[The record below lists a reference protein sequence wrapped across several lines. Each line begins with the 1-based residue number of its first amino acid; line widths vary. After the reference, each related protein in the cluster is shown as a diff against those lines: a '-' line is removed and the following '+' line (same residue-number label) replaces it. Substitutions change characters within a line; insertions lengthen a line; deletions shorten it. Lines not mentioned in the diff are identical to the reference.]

1 VTGQTTEWDRIENAK
16 NKLQTRGLGRTL
28 SPRVGIVLGSG
39 LGPLA
44 DQITD
49 KIVVPYENI
58 DTMPLPRV
66 EGHSGKLLFG
76 MLSGTEVACLC
87 GRAHLYEGHP
97 PSDVVFGVRLL
108 AALGVETMIITNAA
122 GGISPDCSPGTLMV
136 LRDHLNLTG
145 QNPLTGANDDRMGPR
160 FPDMSAAYDPALR
173 ALAKAAAREEKL
185 DVAEGVYAGLLG
197 PTYETPAEV
206 NMLER
211 LGADAVGM
219 STVLETI
226 ALRHR
231 GVRVLG
237 VS

>member
-1 VTGQTTEWDRIENAK
+1 
-16 NKLQTRGLGRTL
+16 
-28 SPRVGIVLGSG
+28 
-39 LGPLA
+39 
-44 DQITD
+44 
-49 KIVVPYENI
+49 
-58 DTMPLPRV
+58 
-66 EGHSGKLLFG
+66 
-76 MLSGTEVACLC
+76 
-87 GRAHLYEGHP
+87 
-97 PSDVVFGVRLL
+97 
-108 AALGVETMIITNAA
+108 MIITNAA

-145 QNPLTGANDDRMGPR
+145 QNPLTGPNDDRMGPR

-237 VS
+237 VSCITNHAAGKSSTPLSHDEVGQVAQQASADFTRLIARTVTRLGGL